1 MEGLWRAVGCQ
12 RQGIWAIWFSGLSR
26 EGCFSLLVLWGNIE
40 NCIALGLG
48 SVISYLFMLLG
59 QGMCLLC
66 PPVPLVPLP
75 ASLPTLAW
83 PVGTIWGLAED
94 CQGCF
99 VASTGFRSCIRLLTG
114 EFYQAAFL
122 FQGMFF
128 HPPHFHSV
136 CSTLCSLS
144 VMKRRLSLWIGKF
157 RLKYSSCFSLQL
169 LRSLLNSVFLVALLI
184 FPCPAATPA
193 PLLCMTDL
201 TLQKQTELIFDG
213 F

>member
-1 MEGLWRAVGCQ
+1 
-12 RQGIWAIWFSGLSR
+12 
-26 EGCFSLLVLWGNIE
+26 
-40 NCIALGLG
+40 
-48 SVISYLFMLLG
+48 MLLG
-59 QGMCLLC
+59 QGVCILC

-75 ASLPTLAW
+75 TSLPTLAW
-83 PVGTIWGLAED
+83 PFGTIWGLAED
-94 CQGCF
+94 CWGCF
-99 VASTGFRSCIRLLTG
+99 VDLQVSEAAAIRLLTG
-114 EFYQAAFL
+114 GFYQAAFL

-157 RLKYSSCFSLQL
+157 CLKYSSCLSLQL
-169 LRSLLNSVFLVALLI
+169 LRSLLNSMFSVALLI
-184 FPCPAATPA
+184 FPCPAATLA
-193 PLLCMTDL
+193 PLLYMTDL